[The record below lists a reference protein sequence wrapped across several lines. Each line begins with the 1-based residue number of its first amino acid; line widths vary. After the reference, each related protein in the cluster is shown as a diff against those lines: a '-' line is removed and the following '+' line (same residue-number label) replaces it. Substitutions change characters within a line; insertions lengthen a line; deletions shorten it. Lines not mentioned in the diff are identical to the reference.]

1 MAADLALVPLFCA
14 LYFLDVV
21 NKIGIDM
28 DYYRSWDVPR
38 GLLPSAGRENLEN
51 MTKGDDL
58 LGKDQWNAG
67 TLLSLSGGYWRT
79 CALHAG
85 VHLRL
90 FSMIGDHGLTAD
102 DIAKRLEAPSRGV
115 EMLLNALCAL
125 GLLGKEK
132 DLYANTRESAT
143 FLVEESQ
150 GYIGHIITH
159 HFHLVPAW
167 CRLPQAVMTGK
178 PVRQRSSFGEAEERE
193 GFLMGMYNLAM
204 QIAPGLSKEI
214 DLRGRHH
221 LLDLGGGPGS
231 YAIHFCLANPHLRAT
246 VYDLPTTEPFAA
258 KMIERFGLSHRIDF
272 RAGNYVDEEIKG
284 AYDVAWLSHVLHGE
298 GPEDCERILMN
309 VASTMENGGLIVI
322 HDFILDDSFDAPLFP
337 ALFSL
342 NMLINTEK
350 GQSYTEGQLR
360 DMLEK
365 AGVKEIQRLAF
376 RGPNDSGIVSG
387 VV

>member
-1 MAADLALVPLFCA
+1 M
-14 LYFLDVV
+14 
-21 NKIGIDM
+21 
-28 DYYRSWDVPR
+28 S
-38 GLLPSAGRENLEN
+38 
-51 MTKGDDL
+51 
-58 LGKDQWNAG
+58 KDQWNAG
-67 TLLSLSGGYWRT
+67 KLLGLSGGYWQT

-90 FSMIGDHGLTAD
+90 FSMIGDHSLTAD
-102 DIAKRLEAPSRGV
+102 EVAKRLKTPARGV

-125 GLLGKEK
+125 GLLRKAKG
-132 DLYANTRESAT
+132 LYANTPEST
-143 FLVEESQ
+143 IFLVEESP
-150 GYIGHIITH
+150 GYIGHIIAH
-159 HFHLVPAW
+159 HYHLVPAW
-167 CRLPQAVMTGK
+167 SQLPQAVMSGK
-178 PVRQRSSFGEAEERE
+178 PVRKRSSFGEAEERE

-204 QIAPGLSKEI
+204 QIAPGLSREI
-214 DLRGRHH
+214 GLKGQHH
-221 LLDLGGGPGS
+221 LLDLGGGPGT
-231 YAIHFCLANPHLRAT
+231 YAIHFCLANPDLRAT

-258 KMIERFGLSHRIDF
+258 KTIERFGLSHRIDF

-309 VASTMENGGLIVI
+309 VVSAVENGGLILI
-322 HDFILDDSFDAPLFP
+322 HDFILDDSFDGPLFP

-342 NMLINTEK
+342 NMLINTQE
-350 GQSYTEGQLR
+350 GRSYTEAQLKE
-360 DMLEK
+360 MLEN